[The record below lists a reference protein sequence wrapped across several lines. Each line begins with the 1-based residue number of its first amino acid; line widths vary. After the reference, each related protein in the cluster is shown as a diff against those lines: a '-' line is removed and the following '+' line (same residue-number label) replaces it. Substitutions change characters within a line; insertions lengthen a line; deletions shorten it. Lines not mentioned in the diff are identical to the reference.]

1 MDNNEKVIGRPFTKE
16 NAAENGK
23 KGGMASGESKRLNK
37 AVAEILREELSKKVG
52 DMTKLEW
59 LTQMAINNTKNA
71 VTLKDIKLMQEI
83 LGEAA
88 EKLQVSMGE
97 GMTKDDFIEMIK
109 EARK

>member
-1 MDNNEKVIGRPFTKE
+1 MAKIPFTKE
-16 NAAENGK
+16 NAAEKGR
-23 KGGMASGESKRLNK
+23 KGGIASGESRRANR

-97 GMTKDDFIEMIK
+97 GMTKDDFIEMIR

>member
-1 MDNNEKVIGRPFTKE
+1 MPREDTQFTKE
-16 NAAENGK
+16 NAAQKGK
-23 KGGMASGESKRLNK
+23 KGGIASGESKRANK

>member
-1 MDNNEKVIGRPFTKE
+1 
-16 NAAENGK
+16 
-23 KGGMASGESKRLNK
+23 
-37 AVAEILREELSKKVG
+37 VAEILREELSKKVG

-59 LTQMAINNTKNA
+59 LTQQAINNARNSI
-71 VTLKDIKLMQEI
+71 TLKDIKLMQEI

>member
-1 MDNNEKVIGRPFTKE
+1 MGQLFTKD
-16 NAAENGK
+16 NAK
-23 KGGMASGESKRLNK
+23 KMQQKSVEARKANK